1 MQNLCVCLYVEIRG
15 HHSFVCVCVC
25 VCMHLAVRWFIFFS
39 NWHPQH
45 ELIRLDK
52 IS

>member
-25 VCMHLAVRWFIFFS
+25 VHAPCSVVVYFFS